1 MPNKFSSAAGTCGFA
16 LASKGS
22 RSSRCDFAKCC
33 LRVAVV
39 GGGLAGLSVADRLC
53 KLGVGEVVLFDPN
66 PIGVGNAS
74 AVAAGMLHKFTPR
87 GKKAFM
93 ADEAFQ
99 RSQEMISESAPNSI
113 IYHGALFRAA
123 VTEKQEKDYIKASQL
138 NPDSELLLLQGDE
151 VQCSV
156 PQSPA
161 RMGLLIRD
169 AFIID
174 TKMYMKELWNKCVST
189 GAASHRLERVK
200 SPADLFDSGFDSV
213 VIAAGYQSN
222 DLVPQHMNMQRK
234 QGRNVI
240 FRKRS
245 SGSVFNIPMVSGKYL
260 VPQRDNDLLAG
271 ATVEA
276 VDPNVNERGISET
289 LEALGT
295 RIFELYPDLEEHYE
309 PASVTSG
316 VRGIPIRP
324 PGIAPLPYLSSP
336 SPNVWLIAGLASRGL
351 LHHALLAD
359 LLTNALVSNDPS
371 LLPEELQSGID

>member
-174 TKMYMKELWNKCVST
+174 TK
-189 GAASHRLERVK
+189 
-200 SPADLFDSGFDSV
+200 
-213 VIAAGYQSN
+213 
-222 DLVPQHMNMQRK
+222 
-234 QGRNVI
+234 
-240 FRKRS
+240 
-245 SGSVFNIPMVSGKYL
+245 
-260 VPQRDNDLLAG
+260 
-271 ATVEA
+271 
-276 VDPNVNERGISET
+276 
-289 LEALGT
+289 
-295 RIFELYPDLEEHYE
+295 
-309 PASVTSG
+309 
-316 VRGIPIRP
+316 
-324 PGIAPLPYLSSP
+324 
-336 SPNVWLIAGLASRGL
+336 
-351 LHHALLAD
+351 
-359 LLTNALVSNDPS
+359 
-371 LLPEELQSGID
+371 